1 MASFFYLNTVC
12 SLTLTNLARNF
23 AFSKNQLWALLT
35 SLFTGCFP
43 CHKFMLS
50 FISFLYPICV
60 YSVVT
65 VVISQAGFL
74 FILSLY
80 SFLKYN
86 RNYIIQLLKILLD
99 FNSEYVLISVKIPLL
114 SCKFYRSY
122 FKFPHVGDFF

>member
-1 MASFFYLNTVC
+1 
-12 SLTLTNLARNF
+12 
-23 AFSKNQLWALLT
+23 
-35 SLFTGCFP
+35 
-43 CHKFMLS
+43 MLS

-65 VVISQAGFL
+65 DVISQAGFL
-74 FILSLY
+74 FILSFY

-114 SCKFYRSY
+114 SCKFYRS
-122 FKFPHVGDFF
+122 